1 MSDAESGP
9 GVEALPFRGAAPGRS
24 SVTRLW
30 LRGPLLTLD
39 LDTLVLR
46 SGTHTSPS
54 DGVSLMEAVSD
65 FAGEP
70 WSNSPSGTSPVI
82 AAYARSL
89 NDWLPDDERQRL
101 KAYIPRLVG
110 TAEPDLE
117 LRRAFA
123 CADAAVRVFAPLALK
138 AAGLVEEAARLGVI
152 APVDRE
158 SAESAR
164 SAAESAESAARSA
177 ASRGV
182 GRRRSRRSAA
192 ESARSA
198 ARSASSAARSAESA
212 RRSRRRS
219 RRVGGVGGGG
229 GASRRRA
236 VESARAAAESAA
248 GRRRRR
254 RRGRRRSSSSIASS
268 RPPHDT
274 RRHQDQRVRGRRQTG

>member
-1 MSDAESGP
+1 M
-9 GVEALPFRGAAPGRS
+9 
-24 SVTRLW
+24 
-30 LRGPLLTLD
+30 TLD

-70 WSNSPSGTSPVI
+70 WSNSPSCTSPVI

-138 AAGLVEEAARLGVI
+138 AAGLVEEAAKLGAH
-152 APVDRE
+152 APVNRE
-158 SAESAR
+158 SAEAAR
-164 SAAESAESAARSA
+164 SAAESAESAESAARSA
-177 ASRGV
+177 ASL
-182 GRRRSRRSAA
+182 SAWSAAESMRSAA

-212 RRSRRRS
+212 QAESAAESARSAESAQAAARS
-219 RRVGGVGGGG
+219 AARSAESAQAA
-229 GASRRRA
+229 ASS
-236 VESARAAAESAA
+236 VARAAAESAA
-248 GRRRRR
+248 RAAAFELLDRL
-254 RRGRRRSSSSIASS
+254 ITAAS
-268 RPPHDT
+268 
-274 RRHQDQRVRGRRQTG
+274 

>member
-1 MSDAESGP
+1 MK
-9 GVEALPFRGAAPGRS
+9 
-24 SVTRLW
+24 
-30 LRGPLLTLD
+30 LD

-46 SGTHTSPS
+46 SGPHTSPS

-70 WSNSPSGTSPVI
+70 WSNSPSCTSPVI

-123 CADAAVRVFAPLALK
+123 CADAAVRVFAPLAFT
-138 AAGLVEEAARLGVI
+138 AAGLVEEAAKLGAL

-177 ASRGV
+177 ASL
-182 GRRRSRRSAA
+182 SAWSTAESMRSAA

-212 RRSRRRS
+212 QAA
-219 RRVGGVGGGG
+219 
-229 GASRRRA
+229 ASSA
-236 VESARAAAESAA
+236 ARAAAESAA
-248 GRRRRR
+248 RAAAFGPLDRL
-254 RRGRRRSSSSIASS
+254 IAAAS
-268 RPPHDT
+268 
-274 RRHQDQRVRGRRQTG
+274 

>member
-1 MSDAESGP
+1 M
-9 GVEALPFRGAAPGRS
+9 
-24 SVTRLW
+24 
-30 LRGPLLTLD
+30 TLD

-65 FAGEP
+65 LAGEP

-138 AAGLVEEAARLGVI
+138 AAGLVEEAAGLGVL

-177 ASRGV
+177 ASL
-182 GRRRSRRSAA
+182 SAWSAAESMRSAA

-212 RRSRRRS
+212 QAESAAESARSAESAQAAARS
-219 RRVGGVGGGG
+219 AARAAESAQAA
-229 GASRRRA
+229 ASA
-236 VESARAAAESAA
+236 AARAAAESAA
-248 GRRRRR
+248 RAAAFELLDRL
-254 RRGRRRSSSSIASS
+254 IAAAS
-268 RPPHDT
+268 
-274 RRHQDQRVRGRRQTG
+274 

>member
-1 MSDAESGP
+1 M
-9 GVEALPFRGAAPGRS
+9 
-24 SVTRLW
+24 
-30 LRGPLLTLD
+30 TLD

-54 DGVSLMEAVSD
+54 EGVSLMEAVSD

-89 NDWLPDDERQRL
+89 NDWLPDDVRQRL

-123 CADAAVRVFAPLALK
+123 CADAAVRVFAPLAFK
-138 AAGLVEEAARLGVI
+138 AAGLVEEAARLGVL

-177 ASRGV
+177 ASL
-182 GRRRSRRSAA
+182 SAWSAAEPMRSAA
-192 ESARSA
+192 DSARSA
-198 ARSASSAARSAESA
+198 ALSASSAARSAESA
-212 RRSRRRS
+212 QAAASSAESAQAAARSAGRS
-219 RRVGGVGGGG
+219 AESAQAAASSAAQVAAE
-229 GASRRRA
+229 GA
-236 VESARAAAESAA
+236 ARAAAFELLDRLIAA
-248 GRRRRR
+248 
-254 RRGRRRSSSSIASS
+254 AS
-268 RPPHDT
+268 
-274 RRHQDQRVRGRRQTG
+274 

>member
-1 MSDAESGP
+1 M
-9 GVEALPFRGAAPGRS
+9 
-24 SVTRLW
+24 
-30 LRGPLLTLD
+30 TLD
-39 LDTLVLR
+39 LDTMVLR

-70 WSNSPSGTSPVI
+70 WSNSPSCTSPVI

-123 CADAAVRVFAPLALK
+123 CADAAVRVFAPLAFK
-138 AAGLVEEAARLGVI
+138 AAGLVEEAAKLGAL

-164 SAAESAESAARSA
+164 SAAEWAESAARSA
-177 ASRGV
+177 ASL
-182 GRRRSRRSAA
+182 SAWSAAESMRSAA

-212 RRSRRRS
+212 QAESAAESARSSESAQAAARS
-219 RRVGGVGGGG
+219 AARSAESAQAAA
-229 GASRRRA
+229 ASA
-236 VESARAAAESAA
+236 ARAAAESAA
-248 GRRRRR
+248 RAAAFELVDRL
-254 RRGRRRSSSSIASS
+254 IAAAS
-268 RPPHDT
+268 
-274 RRHQDQRVRGRRQTG
+274 